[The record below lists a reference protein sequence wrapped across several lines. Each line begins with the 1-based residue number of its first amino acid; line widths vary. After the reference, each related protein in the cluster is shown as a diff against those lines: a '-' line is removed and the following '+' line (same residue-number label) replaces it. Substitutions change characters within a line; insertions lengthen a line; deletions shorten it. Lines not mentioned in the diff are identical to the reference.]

1 LTKAFGDFVAV
12 DNITFDI
19 KKGEIFGLL
28 GPNGAG
34 KSTTIRMLSTLTRP
48 TKGTAT
54 IGGFDVVK
62 NDNEV
67 RKLIGIVSEKMIM
80 YNRLTARENLW
91 FFGCLFG
98 MPGDELNNR
107 IDELLQ
113 LVELTK
119 WDKAQVGTF
128 STGMKQKM
136 NIIRALLNM
145 PQVLFLDEPTLGL
158 DPQSTV
164 EIREFIMKLNREHNT
179 TILIT
184 THMMGEADLLC
195 NRIGI
200 IDHGKIAALDTS
212 TNLKKMISGRD
223 TTILILEVS
232 NLTPELTATIRGL
245 EPVENVSQENSSHLR
260 IHAHGDD
267 AFDTIIDAVRA
278 SGAKIDSIQNLQPT
292 LEDVFLHI
300 TGHEVRDSAD
310 QKIPLGSHRHFAAP
324 SRVR

>member
-1 LTKAFGDFVAV
+1 
-12 DNITFDI
+12 
-19 KKGEIFGLL
+19 
-28 GPNGAG
+28 
-34 KSTTIRMLSTLTRP
+34 
-48 TKGTAT
+48 
-54 IGGFDVVK
+54 
-62 NDNEV
+62 
-67 RKLIGIVSEKMIM
+67 
-80 YNRLTARENLW
+80 
-91 FFGCLFG
+91 
-98 MPGDELNNR
+98 
-107 IDELLQ
+107 
-113 LVELTK
+113 
-119 WDKAQVGTF
+119 
-128 STGMKQKM
+128 M

-212 TNLKKMISGRD
+212 TNLKKMISGKD
-223 TTILILEVS
+223 TTILTLEVS
-232 NLTPELTATIRGL
+232 NLTPELINIIRGL
-245 EPVENVSQENSSHLR
+245 EPVENVSQENSSHLK